1 MTTERDRPTTVAPSR
16 KPFWRALGLFVVAL
30 IAGFAA
36 MFVILI
42 AEMIGG
48 VKPAALG
55 NAAGAPLQGALSVF
69 ELTMGAIVL
78 WRLPAITGLTLYELG
93 LRLPRGRD
101 WAIFGY
107 GVLALIGTRI
117 LLIVQLAVMHQSNHR
132 QAGFEKL
139 HVGTPLD
146 AVLTTLGLVVVAP
159 FAEELLFRMTL
170 FRTLAQ
176 RLPLALAVI
185 VSSCLFAAFHA
196 DALLFVMLAVLGAV
210 LALSY
215 RASGCIVVSMLLHA
229 SNNGLSTLGILY
241 LGTQR

>member
-1 MTTERDRPTTVAPSR
+1 MIAEPDDPVLVVPLRR
-16 KPFWRALGLFVVAL
+16 PFWRALGLFVTAL

-36 MFVILI
+36 MFAVLV

-55 NAAGAPLQGALSVF
+55 NATGAPLQGALIGF
-69 ELTMGAIVL
+69 ELTMGAVVL
-78 WRLPAITGLTLYELG
+78 WRLPAITGMTLRDLG

-107 GVLALIGTRI
+107 GILALIGTRI
-117 LLIVQLAVMHQSNHR
+117 LLVLQLAAMHQSNHR
-132 QAGFEKL
+132 QAGFEKM
-139 HVGTPLD
+139 HVGSPLD
-146 AVLTTLGLVVVAP
+146 AALTALALVIVAP
-159 FAEELLFRMTL
+159 FGEELVFRMTL

-176 RLPLALAVI
+176 RLPVAVAVL
-185 VSSCLFAAFHA
+185 VSSCLFAAFHV
-196 DALLFVMLAVLGAV
+196 DALLFLMLAAFGAV

-229 SNNGLSTLGILY
+229 CNNGLSTLGILY
-241 LGTQR
+241 LGMR